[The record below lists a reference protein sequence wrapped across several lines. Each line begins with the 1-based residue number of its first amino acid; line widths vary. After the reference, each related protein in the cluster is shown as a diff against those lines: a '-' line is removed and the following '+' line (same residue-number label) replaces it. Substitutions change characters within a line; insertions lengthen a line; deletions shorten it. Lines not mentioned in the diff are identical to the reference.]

1 MTHITHLAT
10 RGTPTKTVGRVEV
23 FHRGA
28 VVLHIAFYAQTA
40 LSLPKLLLRWLP
52 SDSHWLLV
60 AGRMAGCVTVL

>member
-23 FHRGA
+23 LHRGA

-40 LSLPKLLLRWLP
+40 LCLLKLLLRWP
-52 SDSHWLLV
+52 
-60 AGRMAGCVTVL
+60 